1 MTKRVLNIPVRVLYR
16 YIDSNDGRIILATW
30 LGIKL
35 AFGNST
41 LYDISTENL
50 MKFYHLRRDRAKV
63 IYRLMWENQDLF
75 FVNEK
80 KNCVF
85 AKSCKNM
92 TIKYNRFGN
101 IYRGDDV
108 ITMDVPEQYLQP
120 KEGKEFLELEKL
132 IHLLLKAY
140 VRKEY
145 DDGKRYKSNGHAT
158 NGCSSIC
165 ETDRSKSQKFIAAKA
180 NVSRYKIMRI
190 VKELVKEGILSKTEC
205 HVEKCQANERFSFK
219 ARNKKTGLEY
229 YAKCIP
235 ASFSVDQ
242 SSKGISCR
250 FLIWDAPKRL
260 LSRHLKSDKAYK
272 KEVLSKAEV
281 PLTNDELNFR
291 AMALRELD
299 KRALYD

>member
-1 MTKRVLNIPVRVLYR
+1 MHRKLNIPARVLYKH
-16 YIDSNDGRIILATW
+16 IDSNDGRMVLAAW

-41 LYDISTENL
+41 LYDISTDNL
-50 MKFYHLRRDRAKV
+50 MDFYHLRRERAKT
-63 IYRLMWENQDLF
+63 IYRLMWKNKDLF
-75 FVNEK
+75 YVNEK

-85 AKSCKNM
+85 AKSCKDM
-92 TIKYNRFGN
+92 AVKYNRFGN
-101 IYRGDDV
+101 TFRGDDV
-108 ITMDVPEQYLQP
+108 ITIDVPEQYLQT
-120 KEGKEFLELEKL
+120 KEDKEFMELEKL

-145 DDGKRYKSNGHAT
+145 DDGKRYKSNGHAN

-165 ETDRSKSQKFIAAKA
+165 ETERSKSQKFIAAKV

-190 VKELVKEGILSKTEC
+190 VKELIDEGILVKTDC
-205 HVEKCQANERFSFK
+205 HIEKCCPNERFSFK

-235 ASFSVDQ
+235 AFFSVVEYSQ
-242 SSKGISCR
+242 GISCR

-260 LSRHLKSDKAYK
+260 LSKHIRSDKSYR
-272 KEVLSKAEV
+272 KEAISKANV
-281 PLTNDELNFR
+281 PLTRDELDFR

-299 KRALYD
+299 RRALYD